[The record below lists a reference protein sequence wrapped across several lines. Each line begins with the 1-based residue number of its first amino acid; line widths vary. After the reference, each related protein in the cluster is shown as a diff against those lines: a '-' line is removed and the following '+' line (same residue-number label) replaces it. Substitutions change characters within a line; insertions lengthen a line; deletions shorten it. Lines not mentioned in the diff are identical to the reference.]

1 MSFVVDC
8 SAAVTWCF
16 EDEASP
22 QSDALLERLKDEGAV
37 VPALWHL
44 EIGNVLIH
52 AERRGR
58 ITPAGLAARVELLR
72 KLPLD
77 TDDETTGRAFTE
89 ILSLARAQRLTT
101 YDAAY
106 LELAARRGV
115 PLATKDQELRAAA
128 GQLGVEILAA

>member
-44 EIGNVLIH
+44 EIGNVLIQ

-72 KLPLD
+72 KLPLA
-77 TDDETTGRAFTE
+77 TDDETTGRAFAET
-89 ILSLARAQRLTT
+89 LSLARAQRLTT

-106 LELAARRGV
+106 LELAARRGL
-115 PLATKDQELRAAA
+115 PLATKDEELRAAA
-128 GQLGVEILAA
+128 RRLGVEDLAA